1 MSAYQIICL
10 SLYQILTA
18 PENVAVLAELFL
30 EKTKE
35 DIILEKEKANSK
47 GQIVHVEDTYY
58 RNWQNYVY
66 FEKKNPLEYHINLT
80 L

>member
-1 MSAYQIICL
+1 MSAYQIICF

-18 PENVAVLAELFL
+18 PENVSVLAELFL

-35 DIILEKEKANSK
+35 DIIFERDRANAQ
-47 GQIVHVEDTYY
+47 GQIVHVEETYY

-66 FEKKNPLEYHINLT
+66 HKKKNPLEYHINLT